1 MTHLWSYYME
11 KEEQLSLARQRAS
24 EANKGNKHSSKEN
37 RIWGNIIRK
46 LAVQEDYKRLHA
58 IAEKLYEKAAE
69 GDLGAA
75 KEIGD
80 RLDGKSVATT
90 ELTGADGKDLPIG
103 IGISFVKPDDSSV
116 SE

>member
-1 MTHLWSYYME
+1 ME

-80 RLDGKSVATT
+80 RLDGKSVATQ
-90 ELTGADGKDLPIG
+90 ELTGPDGSSLPSG
-103 IGISFVKPDDSSV
+103 IGILFVKPDDSNIS
-116 SE
+116 

>member
-1 MTHLWSYYME
+1 ME
-11 KEEQLSLARQRAS
+11 KEEQLALAREKAA

-46 LAVQEDYKRLHA
+46 LAVQEDYRRLHA

-69 GDLGAA
+69 GDMTAV
-75 KEIGD
+75 KELGD

-90 ELTGADGKDLPIG
+90 ELTGVDGSNLPIS
-103 IGISFVKPDDSSV
+103 IAIDFVKPKD
-116 SE
+116 EG

>member
-1 MTHLWSYYME
+1 MDNTDE
-11 KEEQLSLARQRAS
+11 KE
-24 EANKGNKHSSKEN
+24 NKVGAPVGNTNSSKNN
-37 RIWGNIIRK
+37 RIWANTIRK
-46 LAVQEDYKRLHA
+46 LAIQEDYRRIHA
-58 IAEKLYEKAAE
+58 IAEKLFEKAAE

-80 RLDGKSVATT
+80 RLDGKAVAIQ
-90 ELTGADGKDLPIG
+90 EITGADGKDLPIG

>member
-1 MTHLWSYYME
+1 MDNNDD
-11 KEEQLSLARQRAS
+11 KELKESKVGAPV
-24 EANKGNKHSSKEN
+24 GNTNSSKNN

-46 LAVQEDYKRLHA
+46 LAIQEDYRRLHA

-80 RLDGKSVATT
+80 RLDGKAVAIQ
-90 ELTGADGKDLPIG
+90 EITGADGKDLPIG

>member
-1 MTHLWSYYME
+1 ME

-46 LAVQEDYKRLHA
+46 LAVQEDYRRLHA

-69 GDLGAA
+69 GDMTAV
-75 KEIGD
+75 KELGD

>member
-1 MTHLWSYYME
+1 MDNNDDKDI
-11 KEEQLSLARQRAS
+11 KEPKVGAPI
-24 EANKGNKHSSKEN
+24 GNTNSSKEK

-80 RLDGKSVATT
+80 RLDGKSVATQ
-90 ELTGADGKDLPIG
+90 ELTGPDGSDLPSG
-103 IGISFVKPDDSSV
+103 IGILFVKPDDSQV

>member
-1 MTHLWSYYME
+1 MDNNDDKDI
-11 KEEQLSLARQRAS
+11 KEPKVGAPI
-24 EANKGNKHSSKEN
+24 GNTNSSKTN

-80 RLDGKSVATT
+80 RLDGKAVATQ
-90 ELTGADGKDLPIG
+90 ELTGPDGSNLPSG
-103 IGISFVKPDDSSV
+103 IGILFVKPDDSQV

>member
-1 MTHLWSYYME
+1 ME
-11 KEEQLSLARQRAS
+11 KEEQLALAREKAAH
-24 EANKGNKHSSKEN
+24 ANKGNKNSSKEN

-46 LAVQEDYKRLHA
+46 LAVQEDYRRLHA

-69 GDLGAA
+69 GDMTAV
-75 KEIGD
+75 KELGD

-103 IGISFVKPDDSSV
+103 IGISFVKPDDSPV

>member
-46 LAVQEDYKRLHA
+46 LAVQEDYRRLHA

-69 GDLGAA
+69 GDMTAV
-75 KEIGD
+75 KELGD

-103 IGISFVKPDDSSV
+103 IGISFVKPDDSPV